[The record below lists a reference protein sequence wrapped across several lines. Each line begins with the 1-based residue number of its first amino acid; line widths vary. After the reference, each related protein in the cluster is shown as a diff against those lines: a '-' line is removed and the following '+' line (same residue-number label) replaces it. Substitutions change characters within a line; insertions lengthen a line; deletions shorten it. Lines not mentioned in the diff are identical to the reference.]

1 MQAARGASLRT
12 SEREHTTSTRTTG
25 RTRSRVVLAAVVAAL
40 ALALDVVTKI
50 LATHKLADR
59 APVHVVGDLLQLT
72 LARNPGAAFSTGTS
86 ITPLITAVAIVA
98 AAVTLRYLV
107 RVGTPGWA
115 VALGLLLAGITGNLL
130 DRLFRQPGPMR
141 GHVVDFLQLPH
152 WPVFNVADM
161 CINLAAALIV
171 IQAVRGVH
179 LDGSRS
185 RPDADDD

>member
-12 SEREHTTSTRTTG
+12 SEREHTTGTTTTSG
-25 RTRSRVVLAAVVAAL
+25 TRSRVVLAAVVAAL
-40 ALALDVVTKI
+40 ALALDVGTKI
-50 LATHKLADR
+50 LATHELADR
-59 APVHVVGDLLQLT
+59 GPVHVVGDLLQLT

-86 ITPLITAVAIVA
+86 LTPLITAVAIVA

-115 VALGLLLAGITGNLL
+115 VALGLLLAGITGNLA

-161 CINLAAALIV
+161 CINVAAALIV